1 MIPIQHSLT
10 DTQHVSLV
18 NLVQQPDSDDGFEA
32 VLNAVAVEK
41 MPKLDDLTNLIED
54 CEENPSTIDSD
65 IHVRENALTKQ
76 SLNVMMTEV
85 AHSEQI
91 QSISVNLTRDHLQK
105 ETPAGSFVLKKS
117 SLKATQIDGTEVD
130 PSLMIPLV
138 PINVRSNSVTLISYE
153 PKDGEESLQVNL
165 NDDDALESSIKL
177 ISIDAPYVNPTYAA
191 KVDSRNDVNNAAIH
205 ALNGK
210 EALIRDEAPQS
221 LLFSQESVLQKSVVE
236 LMSSVLPVRGMA
248 DQTIMI
254 RPAPAKMTR
263 EIQSN
268 DDDILMDGVPIVSIA
283 LKRAPVMR
291 DVPLMKSDLDPK
303 PKNENAVLDHVPVP
317 TPKISA
323 DVALSTK
330 DTKTDSFEN
339 DFEEAKPLS
348 NSPVKE
354 TVLNFVQSASP
365 TESSEITAN
374 VSVSNSAS
382 TQQIQH
388 AILDAKEGIHPK
400 ESKTLTVIL
409 NPEELGVV
417 NVELTA
423 DETGKLSAVLF
434 VEKRETLDVL
444 QHDLHQLK
452 TVLKEIGIDE
462 SSISLQLSSNNEQGQ
477 QKQSEYIAWE
487 EREQMLMRSPHM
499 PMKTA
504 TEKATYPERPSLRR
518 LDIKA

>member
-1 MIPIQHSLT
+1 MISIQHSLT
-10 DTQHVSLV
+10 DTQHASLV
-18 NLVQQPDSDDGFEA
+18 NLGQHPDNDNSFET

-41 MPKLDDLTNLIED
+41 MPIEES
-54 CEENPSTIDSD
+54 EENLPTLKSDS
-65 IHVRENALTKQ
+65 HVHEHTLATH
-76 SLNVMMTEV
+76 SLDVMISKT

-91 QSISVNLTRDHLQK
+91 QSTPVNLTREHSQK
-105 ETPAGSFVLKKS
+105 ETPADSFVLKKS
-117 SLKATQIDGTEVD
+117 RLKATQIDGTEVD
-130 PSLMIPLV
+130 PSMMIPLV

-153 PKDGEESLQVNL
+153 PKDCEESLQVGL
-165 NDDDALESSIKL
+165 NGDDALEPSINL
-177 ISIDAPYVNPTYAA
+177 IAIDAYSVNPTYAA
-191 KVDSRNDVNNAAIH
+191 KVDSRNDVNNAATH

-210 EALIRDEAPQS
+210 EALIRDEDPQS
-221 LLFSQESVLQKSVVE
+221 LSFSKENISHDHAAE
-236 LMSSVLPVRGMA
+236 LIPTTQAVHGMT

-254 RPAPAKMTR
+254 RPASAKMIR

-268 DDDILMDGVPIVSIA
+268 EDDILMDEVPIVSIA
-283 LKRAPVMR
+283 LKRDPVMR

-303 PKNENAVLDHVPVP
+303 PKNENVGFDHTPVS
-317 TPKISA
+317 TSKILA
-323 DVALSTK
+323 DITQSSK
-330 DTKTDSFEN
+330 DTNTDSFEN
-339 DFEEAKPLS
+339 DFEVVEPSQDNPLKGS
-348 NSPVKE
+348 
-354 TVLNFVQSASP
+354 VLNFVQSASP

-423 DETGKLSAVLF
+423 DETGKLSAVLS

-487 EREQMLMRSPHM
+487 EREQMLMRSPHI

-504 TEKATYPERPSLRR
+504 AEKATYPERPSLRR